1 MKLYQKHQKEIE
13 DFLYVCNWLSDR
25 RFVTSHGGNLAYKV
39 DENLY
44 LITPTRRYKNI
55 LKPEDLVFVDIDG
68 NTIAGSRE
76 PTGEMPM
83 YLNLF
88 RYRPDIRSAIHCHP
102 PYTNAFAILKK
113 NWLMKPIFPETIVE
127 VGPVPVVPYGEPIT
141 QQLADNFKPFLQNYN
156 TFIMESHGIT
166 AINPSD
172 IIRLMHIVDMLEVS
186 SISILSAL
194 AAGEIKE
201 IPRTEVENL
210 ANTMKTR
217 ELPMIGAPGANK
229 SIVDLY
235 FPE

>member
-1 MKLYQKHQKEIE
+1 MKMKLHQKHQKEVE

-55 LKPEDLVFVDIDG
+55 LNPEDLVFVDIDG
-68 NTIAGSRE
+68 NTIEGSRE

-88 RYRPDIRSAIHCHP
+88 KYRPDIRSAIHCHP

-113 NWLMKPIFPETIVE
+113 NWLMRPIFPETIVE
-127 VGPVPVVPYGEPIT
+127 VGPVPVVPYAEPIT
-141 QQLADNFKPFLQNYN
+141 QQLADNFKPFLQKYN

-186 SISILSAL
+186 SISILSAI
-194 AAGEIKE
+194 AAGCGK
-201 IPRTEVENL
+201 PGQHHENTG
-210 ANTMKTR
+210 ASNDRCTR
-217 ELPMIGAPGANK
+217 SQPKHSRSLFPGV
-229 SIVDLY
+229 I
-235 FPE
+235 